1 MEDENLIVKKLI
13 ARRSIIHT
21 HAPLPGVYRK
31 EKERATNI
39 TNAFLS
45 APALLTD
52 RDQVCAIAPLFC
64 MRGAGGV
71 AVRGSRL
78 GEDKGVT
85 GGLCRPKEGEGGQ
98 RRKRNFASS
107 DAMHFSLSDISIQTL
122 GKVI

>member
-85 GGLCRPKEGEGGQ
+85 GGLCRPKEGEGVSGA
-98 RRKRNFASS
+98 NA
-107 DAMHFSLSDISIQTL
+107 TL
-122 GKVI
+122 LPVTLCIFRCPTYRSKLLAK